1 MKIIVALNN
10 SIIKDKLKEKYKE
23 IVYNHDFTYME
34 DLIEFLLKQ
43 KNNDIVLITKDTL
56 NGNLTDKLYIKNI
69 REINKTCKI
78 IYIVKNLDVEY
89 KKFLLSNEIFNIIVG
104 DVFDFNVIVDNIESK
119 DKIIYKSYNNRY
131 SINEN
136 ETSYFLENKKCIAVY
151 GINGA
156 GKTYISSY
164 LSKKIAQEINCKT
177 LYFNL
182 DNINSSIQYLN
193 DIYGENDV
201 LNYLIKNVDDLNEEN
216 IENYIVFDKYIDNL
230 NYITNDS
237 LVISE
242 KQEEKIL
249 KIIDILKN
257 NYNFIFLDL
266 YSKLKSNFTKNLL
279 IKSDVIL
286 FVINPNYLNINK
298 SIKYLEFIQ
307 KEYNINK
314 DKINIVVNKCGE
326 MSLDRVQLK
335 SIFNDYKII
344 MYVKNN
350 NSIEGYINGFL
361 SKIQDNTN
369 LDLFYD
375 SLNLKQK
382 SKKYVL
388 NKLNFLRR

>member
-1 MKIIVALNN
+1 MVLVKHIYL
-10 SIIKDKLKEKYKE
+10 
-23 IVYNHDFTYME
+23 
-34 DLIEFLLKQ
+34 LIYQ
-43 KNNDIVLITKDTL
+43 
-56 NGNLTDKLYIKNI
+56 
-69 REINKTCKI
+69 
-78 IYIVKNLDVEY
+78 
-89 KKFLLSNEIFNIIVG
+89 
-104 DVFDFNVIVDNIESK
+104 
-119 DKIIYKSYNNRY
+119 
-131 SINEN
+131 
-136 ETSYFLENKKCIAVY
+136 
-151 GINGA
+151 
-156 GKTYISSY
+156 
-164 LSKKIAQEINCKT
+164 KKIAQEINCKT

-266 YSKLKSNFTKNLL
+266 YSKLKSNFTKRLL